1 MERLGGVDS
10 ESLPLLG
17 VADEARPRGDAEP
30 VARAEAFARIERR
43 IERGLRGSGVIVVH
57 DLHVPA
63 TATAIDHLCIGENA
77 ITAIDVER
85 APGGDGRAALV
96 GRLMRETEILAAV
109 LGPVGVDAE
118 RIRGGVCRLGR
129 LPVPRSGRSGAIA
142 VCDAR
147 GAAKLARRAAEG
159 RRIDVQTVLAVVRH
173 KLGHEGQR
181 SHRITRPDGF

>member
-1 MERLGGVDS
+1 M
-10 ESLPLLG
+10 
-17 VADEARPRGDAEP
+17 
-30 VARAEAFARIERR
+30 
-43 IERGLRGSGVIVVH
+43 IVVH

-129 LPVPRSGRSGAIA
+129 LPVPRSGRTGAIA

-147 GAAKLARRAAEG
+147 GAAKLARRARRGAPDRRADGARGGPPQARPRGPAIAPDHPSG
-159 RRIDVQTVLAVVRH
+159 RLLIDA
-173 KLGHEGQR
+173 
-181 SHRITRPDGF
+181 